1 MVTKIFSW
9 LAGLTLVLV
18 FVVAISPDLFRGY
31 VYSEDDRSSG
41 RRVYETYCIGCH
53 GENGM
58 GDGPAAAMLNPM
70 PRNFVNGD
78 YKYFHFGE
86 PPPFPLDESLKI
98 TVRNGLPG
106 SAMPAFPLL
115 SDQEINDVVTYIKS
129 LREGGWENTT
139 DSIESVTVVV
149 EVEGT
154 SGEEIFAN
162 AGCNGCHQLDAAGAV
177 GGVGPSLNDVGARLS
192 SDGIKAS
199 IVNPNEVIAEVCPA
213 GPCPEGVMP
222 QNFGERLTEDQL
234 ETLTAYLLEQQ

>member
-18 FVVAISPDLFRGY
+18 FVVAVSPDLLRGY
-31 VYSEDDRSSG
+31 VYSEDRRSSG

-58 GDGPAAAMLNPM
+58 GDGPAAQMLNPQ

-86 PPPFPLDESLKI
+86 PPPFPLDASLRQ
-98 TVRNGLPG
+98 TLRNGLAG

-115 SDQEINDVVTYIKS
+115 SDQEINDVITYIQS
-129 LREGGWENTT
+129 LREGGWENPA
-139 DSIESVTVVV
+139 DSVSSVTVVV
-149 EVEGT
+149 EIEGET
-154 SGEEIFAN
+154 GEELFVN
-162 AGCNGCHQLDAAGAV
+162 AGCNGCHQLDAVGAV
-177 GGVGPSLNDVGARLS
+177 GGVGPGLNDAGARLS
-192 SDGIKAS
+192 TDEIMES
-199 IVNPNEVIAEVCPA
+199 IIDPNAVIAEVCPA

-222 QNFGERLTEDQL
+222 LYFGERLTDEQL
-234 ETLTAYLLEQQ
+234 DTLVIYLSEQQ